1 MRVRP
6 AGPAL
11 AGLAALA
18 LALTGCGGADEGET
32 STVAS
37 AELPDDLCRFVPEE
51 IVERWDLAVRA
62 QQAAGDG
69 DAMIATCEMAGR
81 VDGRRVTLS
90 VRVSSYGGA
99 DLATAGAAARA
110 ELSDACVSLEDAG
123 GGTFEGSETGC
134 TRTAPDLPPSARGH
148 AVDVRPSG
156 AVRGV
161 VRVEMT
167 HRGSAW
173 KRVAPDTLS
182 VSAAI
187 LGRGTLTA

>member
-6 AGPAL
+6 ARPAL
-11 AGLAALA
+11 TGLAALA
-18 LALTGCGGADEGET
+18 LALTGCGGAEEEA
-32 STVAS
+32 SSAVVS
-37 AELPDDLCRFVPEE
+37 AELPDDLCRFVPDEV
-51 IVERWDLAVRA
+51 VERWDLVVTV
-62 QQAAGDG
+62 QQAAGDD

-110 ELSDACVSLEDAG
+110 ELSDACVGLEDAG
-123 GGTFEGSETGC
+123 AGTFEGSDTGC
-134 TRTAPDLPPSARGH
+134 TRTAPARPASARGH
-148 AVDVRPSG
+148 TVDVHPSG

-187 LGRGTLTA
+187 RDRATLTA